1 MYCNNCG
8 KKVDDGILVC
18 PDCNTQLTS
27 PVVSTSAPV
36 QKERRSA
43 SPKAKGYAAIISAL
57 LAFPM
62 LVCLMMD
69 YLGAPPLVHKILDFF
84 GVEAE
89 ILEQGNMD
97 WSLYLLGFAMCIWM
111 AAVLP
116 VLKPKYPAVTACG
129 CLAVISLYM
138 LLLGFINDGAEW
150 YREWVL
156 PIFLMITLSSA
167 IMSVLISYK
176 IIKGNHIATA
186 IGVQLALLTVGFE
199 ILSDVNIFG
208 EVNLRFSLIA
218 AVSIIGAIIIY
229 EAINYTVRI
238 NKK

>member
-8 KKVDDGILVC
+8 KKVDDGVAVC
-18 PDCNTQLTS
+18 PECNTQLPS
-27 PVVSTSAPV
+27 NFASTSAPA
-36 QKERRSA
+36 QKEKRSVN
-43 SPKAKGYAAIISAL
+43 PKAKGYAAIVSAL

-69 YLGAPPLVHKILDFF
+69 YLGAPPLVHRILDIF
-84 GVEAE
+84 GVETE
-89 ILEQGNMD
+89 LLEQGNMD
-97 WSLYLLGFAMCIWM
+97 WSLYLLGFFMCIWM

-116 VLKPKYPAVTACG
+116 VLKPKYPAVTACC

-138 LLLGFINDGAEW
+138 LLLGYINDGAEW

-156 PIFLMITLSSA
+156 PIFLMITISSA
-167 IMSVLISYK
+167 IMSILISYK

-186 IGVQLALLTVGFE
+186 IGVQIALLTVGFE
-199 ILSDVNIFG
+199 IMSDMNIFG

-229 EAINYTVRI
+229 EAINYTVKI